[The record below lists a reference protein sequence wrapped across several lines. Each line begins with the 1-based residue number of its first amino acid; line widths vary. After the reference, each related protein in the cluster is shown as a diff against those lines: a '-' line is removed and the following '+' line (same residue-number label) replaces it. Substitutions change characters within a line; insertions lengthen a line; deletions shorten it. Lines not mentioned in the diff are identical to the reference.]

1 MPLKLLFEFYDIG
14 LSWREVVLGVCHR
27 SEVDGRYN
35 KVCGIGYWDAEDGE
49 EGSLNL
55 FFFFLIHFLFSQ
67 YLRPGSFKRSSKNCT
82 RYYRSLENL

>member
-14 LSWREVVLGVCHR
+14 LPWREVVLGVCHR

-49 EGSLNL
+49 EESLNL
-55 FFFFLIHFLFSQ
+55 FFFFLNSLLIFSI
-67 YLRPGSFKRSSKNCT
+67 FAT
-82 RYYRSLENL
+82 RVF